1 MSAFA
6 QYKISGVVRDF
17 TTKETLPGVTV
28 YISDIKRGA
37 VTGVDGN
44 FEIPNLRKGSYL
56 LEITYTGY
64 QSMPVRV
71 DLEKDTSLMVSLK
84 TSVTELGEVVVTGVT
99 RATELKRNPVIITTI
114 SSKELRQSAST
125 NLIDALKEV
134 PGISQITTGPDISKP
149 VIRGLGYNRV
159 ITLNNGIRQEGQQWG
174 DEHGI
179 EIDQYSIDRA
189 EIIKGPG
196 SLLYGSDGIAGVLN
210 FLPPKT
216 CSLGSWKCNWISG
229 SNSFPTFSP
238 PAKFL
243 EVLTCMACPV
253 LKKVGVSVLYCAE
266 SLFNGLALTIF
277 ASARSTGD

>member
-174 DEHGI
+174 D
-179 EIDQYSIDRA
+179 
-189 EIIKGPG
+189 
-196 SLLYGSDGIAGVLN
+196 
-210 FLPPKT
+210 
-216 CSLGSWKCNWISG
+216 
-229 SNSFPTFSP
+229 
-238 PAKFL
+238 
-243 EVLTCMACPV
+243 
-253 LKKVGVSVLYCAE
+253 
-266 SLFNGLALTIF
+266 
-277 ASARSTGD
+277 